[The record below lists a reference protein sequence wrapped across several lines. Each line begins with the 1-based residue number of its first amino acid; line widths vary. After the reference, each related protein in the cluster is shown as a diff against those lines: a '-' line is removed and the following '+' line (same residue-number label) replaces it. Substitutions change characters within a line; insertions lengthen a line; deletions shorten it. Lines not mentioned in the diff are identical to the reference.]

1 MNSNKIESIGVTTV
15 RNEINKYNNLLENFP
30 TRDRNPVW
38 DGNIEVYKKDSS
50 KATDIVGIIPA
61 QIKGK
66 LVDNSK
72 LFEEELSYNVKISD
86 IENYRKI
93 NMPTIYFAVGIDKN
107 KNTQIFYKVFDLKT
121 IEEILEKN
129 KSENRKT
136 KRLSFK
142 KLEKN
147 KLFSICIKII
157 ENLKIYEE
165 IKPLPKIEIY
175 EKETKCYN
183 YNTKY
188 EIDEIEKSNKVF
200 FETNAYKNAKEKL
213 EKQNIIILH
222 GEPWVGKT
230 TTARKLVA
238 DYVKQD
244 YMFVYGNVEDLPK
257 IKEQVAVDEKIICL
271 LDDFLGS
278 NVQYLEKN
286 VADSTLDKIIDIFR
300 KSKNKKLI
308 FTTRTY
314 IYNNAKQLFYK
325 FHNATSIKDEYLI
338 DVSGYTYE
346 EKGNILYNHMKINNL
361 IGTETHKEIVNEEF
375 YKEIIL
381 NENFNPGVI
390 SLICERLKNKKNLDV
405 KDYIEKSLKDPDEL
419 WEEEY
424 KKLSSYEKII
434 LIIIVLYGIK
444 VPEKYVK
451 EQFNEIIKIEKIP
464 LLDSEIF
471 ARSLNVLSNSFIK
484 NTFNDEGERELEV
497 NKHSIT
503 DYIINKIKAKKIN
516 VERYIKSAKYA
527 ETLYYIFLICQYKED
542 DETLEKLAQKAEQDF
557 IILKSFQ
564 YEKNS
569 LLFDVIKEKINP
581 DREIILK
588 NIIDKCFFYKKIELI
603 VEVLENREEPIYD
616 YTKNKFIEYV
626 IKNNKLDF
634 IYNFKDTS
642 DCNILLATFAEI
654 FNYRKDTE
662 YMIEKFDIIR
672 NYLIKVISEDVEN
685 MINEEIPGEIAHEI
699 LEGKNLENI
708 IKESIEGVYYDEITA
723 LEYLYS
729 KKYIDKMLKEIEEN
743 SDIFV
748 DEELLEDFIEDIE
761 IEKEEKE
768 ESTYYRNQEV
778 SKKQE
783 EAIKKK
789 FEKGIE
795 IEIQKTRKKDEEYY
809 DLLFS
814 IKSSGNWWENSF
826 LNENNKEEYNNL
838 KVYKEFIEKNEKIDK
853 TAKGLANQF
862 LEYLLHKKYNISNE
876 ALKTLKNIAIESF
889 MKNDFYIKQETI
901 EEFDKKYLNEL
912 FKTEIIYKK
921 DGKTKFIN
929 KYIHLY
935 LAVNEVIENKM
946 NLLEIMFCWEDIEDK
961 EQDETIME
969 HLQNIFYLYSEI
981 NRREFN
987 RFYLIG
993 ALKAFEKEVNKENQK
1008 VEKMQV
1014 VQKIINSI
1022 EPTIYLNKAFE
1033 AIGNINRIP
1042 IYTTFK
1048 EFINGDAI
1056 ENYLFRFD
1064 YGIYQQTLYQE
1075 TYNKENEEYEI
1086 DFKKALKNEKLKKDF
1101 EKLKIWDYLYDVY
1114 LEIKKTIE
1122 KLDKNIETDAFC
1134 TSKKYIKDKYFS

>member
-15 RNEINKYNNLLENFP
+15 INEINKYNNLLENFP

-38 DGNIEVYKKDSS
+38 DGNIEVYKKDSN
-50 KATDIVGIIPA
+50 KTTDIVGIIPA

-66 LVDNSK
+66 LVDNFK

-93 NMPTIYFAVGIDKN
+93 NMPTIYFVVGIDKN

-121 IEEILEKN
+121 IEEILKKN

-136 KRLSFK
+136 KRLLFK

-157 ENLKIYEE
+157 ENLKTYEE
-165 IKPLPKIEIY
+165 IKKLPKIEIY

-200 FETNAYKNAKEKL
+200 FETNAYKKAKEKL

-244 YMFVYGNVEDLPK
+244 YMFVYGNVDDLTK

-338 DVSGYTYE
+338 DISGYTYE

-361 IGTETHKEIVNEEF
+361 IGTETHKKIVNGEF
-375 YKEIIL
+375 YKKIIL

-390 SLICERLKNKKNLDV
+390 SLICERLKNKKILDV

-424 KKLSSYEKII
+424 KKLSSYEKIV

-444 VPEKYVK
+444 VPERYVK

-471 ARSLNVLSNSFIK
+471 AKSLNVLSNSFIK
-484 NTFNDEGERELEV
+484 NTFNDEGKRELEV

-516 VERYIKSAKYA
+516 IERYIKSAKYA
-527 ETLYYIFLICQYKED
+527 ETLYYIFLICQYKKD

-569 LLFDVIKEKINP
+569 LLFDVLKEKINP
-581 DREIILK
+581 DRERILK
-588 NIIDKCFFYKKIELI
+588 NIIDKSFLYKEIGLI
-603 VEVLENREEPIYD
+603 REVFENSKDPMYE
-616 YTKNKFIEYV
+616 YTKNKLIEYV

-654 FNYRKDTE
+654 FNYRKDTV
-662 YMIEKFDIIR
+662 YMIENFDIIR

-685 MINEEIPGEIAHEI
+685 MINEEIPGEIANEV
-699 LEGKNLENI
+699 LEGKELENI
-708 IKESIEGVYYDEITA
+708 IKESIEGVFYDEITA
-723 LEYLYS
+723 LQYLYS
-729 KKYIDKMLKEIEEN
+729 KKYIDKMLKEIEKN
-743 SDIFV
+743 SDIFI
-748 DEELLEDFIEDIE
+748 DEELLEYIIEE
-761 IEKEEKE
+761 AEFEKEEKE
-768 ESTYYRNQEV
+768 ESTYDVNQEV
-778 SKKQE
+778 RKKQE
-783 EAIKKK
+783 EVIKKK

-795 IEIQKTRKKDEEYY
+795 IQKTRKKDEGYY

-814 IKSSGNWWENSF
+814 IRSSGNWWENSF

-838 KVYKEFIEKNEKIDK
+838 KLYKEFIEKNEKINK

-862 LEYLLHKKYNISNE
+862 LEYLLHKKYSISNE
-876 ALKTLKNIAIESF
+876 ALKTLKKIAIESF
-889 MKNDFYIKQETI
+889 MKNDFYIKQEII

-912 FKTEIIYKK
+912 YKTGIIYKK
-921 DGKTKFIN
+921 DRKTKFIN

-935 LAVNEVIENKM
+935 LAVNEVIENKI
-946 NLLEIMFCWEDIEDK
+946 NLLEIMLCWEDTEDK

-969 HLQNIFYLYSEI
+969 YLQNIFYLYSEI

-987 RFYLIG
+987 RSYLIG
-993 ALKAFEKEVNKENQK
+993 ALKAFEKEMNQENQK

-1022 EPTIYLNKAFE
+1022 ETTIYLNKAFE

-1042 IYTTFK
+1042 IYTTFI
-1048 EFINGDAI
+1048 EFIIGDAI

-1101 EKLKIWDYLYDVY
+1101 EKLKIWNYLYDVY

-1134 TSKKYIKDKYFS
+1134 TSKKYIEDKYFS